1 MSTQAQ
7 AEPSLAPDAA
17 GDASAERGPSSRA
30 AAPSVRTSD
39 AAPTEPL
46 ELLYELSDFD
56 RFPVATLLR
65 EAKPRIYEQCL
76 GIQRRVREFSERHLR
91 RNVERWD
98 ELAGQDHDFVPWP
111 AIDAG
116 LEYGFLS
123 MNIPEI
129 FGGGGMGRIPAALFA
144 EELSVTDAGVFVIYG
159 AHGLALAAAFASL
172 DMRVIARLGREISDA
187 ERAGKAVLLALAHT
201 EPGGGSDVEDVDDLR
216 RARLT
221 SRFTKVA
228 GGYRLDARKLFI
240 SNGSFARYNVV
251 TAFGDPK
258 RPLETTCGFLVRS
271 DAPGFSVG
279 RVEHK
284 MGQRLCA
291 AAEIICDDVFVRDRD
306 AFAFTD
312 TARMIDTVLSI
323 TRGPVGAMAT
333 GIMRGALERTLR
345 YLAQKRVRGRWL
357 FEEQSVQ
364 LALAEMIAAVQA
376 GRGLYMD
383 AALAGDA
390 WGLPTLAG
398 APEVTLPEAVT
409 RSQLF
414 SRVVTHPRIIE
425 GARQRYS
432 ATVPTEQLQRVVA
445 HSSLAKFLC
454 SDMAVR
460 MCGKA
465 MEILGEDA
473 NDPEWG
479 VEKCMRD
486 AKLGQIFEGT
496 NQINRLH
503 VARGLLRKR

>member
-1 MSTQAQ
+1 
-7 AEPSLAPDAA
+7 
-17 GDASAERGPSSRA
+17 
-30 AAPSVRTSD
+30 VRT
-39 AAPTEPL
+39 AEAPLVEPL
-46 ELLYELSDFD
+46 QLLYELSDFD
-56 RFPVATLLR
+56 RFPLATLLM
-65 EAKPRIYEQCL
+65 EAKPKIYEQCL
-76 GIQRRVREFSERHLR
+76 SIQRRVRDFSERHLC
-91 RNVERWD
+91 RNVDRWD
-98 ELAGQDHDFVPWP
+98 ELAAQDHDFVPWP

-116 LEYGFLS
+116 LEHGFLS
-123 MNIPEI
+123 MNIPEV
-129 FGGGGMGRIPAALFA
+129 FGGQSLGRIPAALFA
-144 EELSVTDAGVFVIYG
+144 EELSVTDAGIFVIYG
-159 AHGLALAAAFASL
+159 AHGLALSAVFASL
-172 DMRVIARLGREISDA
+172 DMRMIQRLGREISDG

-216 RARLT
+216 RAHLT

-228 GGYRLDARKLFI
+228 GGYRINARKLFI

-258 RPLETTCGFLVRS
+258 RPLETTCGFLLRN
-271 DAPGFSVG
+271 DTPGFSVG

-291 AAEIICDDVFVRDRD
+291 AAEIICDDAFVPDSD

-333 GIMRGALERTLR
+333 GIMRGAIERTLR
-345 YLAQKRVRGRWL
+345 YLAQKRVRGHWL
-357 FEEQSVQ
+357 FEEQWVQ
-364 LALAEMIAAVQA
+364 LALAEMVAAVQA

-390 WGLPTLAG
+390 WGLPN
-398 APEVTLPEAVT
+398 PEVRLPDAVA
-409 RSQLF
+409 RSKIF
-414 SRVVTHPRIIE
+414 SRVVTHPKIIE

-432 ATVPTEQLQRVVA
+432 TTVPTEQLQRVVA
-445 HSSLAKFLC
+445 HSSLAKFFC
-454 SDMAVR
+454 SDLAVR

-473 NDPEWG
+473 NDPTWG

-503 VARGLLRKR
+503 VTRGLVQRR